1 MKKEILNV
9 VLFFFITFVL
19 LAVDQVTKVVI
30 VNHMR
35 PGESIP
41 VIERI
46 FHITYVRNPG
56 GAFGILAH
64 RTEIF
69 IVLAVL
75 FIIIV
80 LALPV
85 YFPGRNLKLT
95 CALAI
100 LTGGVMGNLVD
111 RLRSGYVV
119 DFLDFRV
126 WPVFNAADIFIF
138 TGTALLFIFLLRKI
152 N

>member
-1 MKKEILNV
+1 MKREISNIVSFLLV
-9 VLFFFITFVL
+9 AFVL
-19 LAVDQVTKVVI
+19 LAVDQATKAFI
-30 VNHMR
+30 VHHMR
-35 PGESIP
+35 PGDSIA

-46 FHITYVRNPG
+46 FHITYVQNPG
-56 GAFGILAH
+56 GAFGILAY
-64 RTEIF
+64 RTDIF

-80 LALPV
+80 LVLPF
-85 YFPGRNLKLT
+85 YFPGRNLNLT

-100 LTGGVMGNLVD
+100 LTGGVMGNLAD
-111 RLRSGYVV
+111 RLRSGYVI

-138 TGTALLFIFLLRKI
+138 IGTAFLFIFLLRRAT
-152 N
+152 

>member
-9 VLFFFITFVL
+9 VLFFFTTFVL

-80 LALPV
+80 LAPARL
-85 YFPGRNLKLT
+85 FPRKKPE
-95 CALAI
+95 I
-100 LTGGVMGNLVD
+100 D
-111 RLRSGYVV
+111 LRSGHPHRGC
-119 DFLDFRV
+119 DGQFSRPFAQRLCC
-126 WPVFNAADIFIF
+126 
-138 TGTALLFIFLLRKI
+138 
-152 N
+152 